1 MRFRASHGV
10 FAMPLALCPMLYS
23 STVLAQ
29 SKPLVDV
36 CSGLSVNLPV
46 LQPVASGL
54 NALLQPLAN
63 IVNVDL
69 VGALSGK
76 NIGVSVLDTNGQAVS
91 APGNCG
97 LSTDQVAI
105 DTNAGISMGGG
116 VLAGLGGSGNAQ
128 ASAGEAHSIALGNGA
143 TTTTAAANSIALG
156 LRGSVTATDGV
167 ALGRDTAASV
177 AGGVAIGSGS
187 VADRAG
193 MDGAREAFSG
203 TRVTSTAGAL
213 SVGSAGGERQITN
226 VAGGTQDTDAVNLR
240 QLRTVNSRLNTRID
254 DLSEDVA
261 TEITNLTNNMTTVA
275 NTLTTRI
282 DSISTDVDV
291 LQQDVVSINAKVNG
305 LSGGME
311 GAAASLGGGASYN
324 STTNVFTGP
333 SYTLRGN
340 TYTDVG
346 TALAALNGAIGGA
359 GTNGAVSGNN
369 TSGLADASATGADA
383 TAVGY
388 GSKAA
393 HEGST
398 AVGTGAATTRNNQ
411 VMIGTSSNTYTMPG
425 ISSAASRAAQTG
437 ATRVLTTD
445 AAGNIATSDVDLNR
459 MSADISEL
467 RGATSEL
474 RKESRQGIAAAM
486 AMTAAPTPSAPGK
499 TAWAT
504 NVSSFKGEMAT
515 SFAVAHTFDTSYPVT
530 FNASLGYAP
539 GGSAGVRMGLSGEF

>member
-1 MRFRASHGV
+1 MKFRASHRLL
-10 FAMPLALCPMLYS
+10 AMPLALYPLLYS
-23 STVLAQ
+23 STALAQ

-36 CSGLSVNLPV
+36 CSGLSVKLPV

-76 NIGVSVLDTNGQAVS
+76 SIGVSVLDTNGQAVS

-97 LSTDQVAI
+97 LATDKVAI
-105 DTNAGISMGGG
+105 DANAGISMGGG
-116 VLAGLGGSGNAQ
+116 ALTGLGGAGNAQ
-128 ASAGEAHSIALGNGA
+128 AVAGEANSIALGNGA
-143 TTTTAAANSIALG
+143 RTTAGATNSIALG
-156 LRGSVTATDGV
+156 LRGSVSAANGV
-167 ALGRDTAASV
+167 ALGRAATTS
-177 AGGVAIGSGS
+177 ASGGVALGSSS
-187 VADRAG
+187 VANRAG
-193 MDGAREAFSG
+193 MNGAREAFSN
-203 TRVTSTAGAL
+203 TAVASTVGAI

-240 QLRTVNSRLNTRID
+240 QLRTVNSRLNNRID
-254 DLSEDVA
+254 DLSDDV
-261 TEITNLTNNMTTVA
+261 TTQITNLTTNMT
-275 NTLTTRI
+275 
-282 DSISTDVDV
+282 S
-291 LQQDVVSINAKVNG
+291 VSENV
-305 LSGGME
+305 
-311 GAAASLGGGASYN
+311 AAALGGGASYN

-333 SYTLRGN
+333 SYMLRGS
-340 TYTDVG
+340 TYNDVG

-359 GTNGAVSGNN
+359 GTNGAVAGNN
-369 TSGLADASATGADA
+369 TTGLADASATGSDA

-388 GSKAA
+388 GSKASHA
-393 HEGST
+393 GST
-398 AVGTGAATTRNNQ
+398 AIGTGAATTRNNQ
-411 VMIGTSSNTYTMPG
+411 VMIGTASDTYTMPG
-425 ISSAASRAAQTG
+425 IASAASRAAQSG

-445 AAGNIATSDVDLNR
+445 ASGNIAASDIDLNQ

-504 NVSSFKGEMAT
+504 NVAAFKGEMAT
-515 SFAVAHTFDTSYPVT
+515 SFALAHTFDTSYPVT